1 MEKKENQTEKTCYSA
16 EELQFF
22 KELIL
27 KKREEAIKSLELLNE
42 AVAGSENDAS
52 DTAPTFKTLEEGSN
66 VLSKEE
72 NSRLAARQQKFIKD
86 LDAALIRIENKTYG
100 ICRVTGKLIPKE
112 RLMIVPHATMT
123 IEAKMQEKKKR
134 FLQAS
139 PLLACFFIV
148 PAGRHECVNSL
159 MC

>member
-1 MEKKENQTEKTCYSA
+1 MEKKQPTPEKTCYSA

-42 AVAGSENDAS
+42 AVAGSQNDAS

-66 VLSKEE
+66 VLLKEE
-72 NSRLAARQQKFIKD
+72 NQKLAARQQKFIRD
-86 LDAALIRIENKTYG
+86 LRAALIRIENGTYG
-100 ICRVTGKLIPKE
+100 ICQATGKLIPKE

-123 IEAKMQEKKKR
+123 VEAKEASKKR
-134 FLQAS
+134 
-139 PLLACFFIV
+139 
-148 PAGRHECVNSL
+148 R
-159 MC
+159 